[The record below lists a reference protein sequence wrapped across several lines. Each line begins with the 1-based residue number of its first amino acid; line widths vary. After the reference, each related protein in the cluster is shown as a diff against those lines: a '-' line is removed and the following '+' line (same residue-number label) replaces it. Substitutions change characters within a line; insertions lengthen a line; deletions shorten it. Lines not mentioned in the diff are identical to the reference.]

1 MALKQNTTL
10 LAQLPLRQIGGG
22 VAGLR
27 AMWNRSERRNH
38 TVGEGIPFQ
47 LAGIPSGLTAPAAW
61 VLPYR
66 AGRISSRT
74 LGISITAQAS
84 GTRGLVAT
92 GTASFTFTAAA
103 VGGLIVS
110 TTGTATFSI
119 FTNNPVLR
127 ATVGTTGLATFSL
140 FTNTPTLG
148 AIANLT
154 GNATMSFS
162 ASAPSYAIGHM
173 TGLATSAEA
182 LSPQSLAA
190 AVWNTIATEYNTS
203 GTMGNKLNS
212 AASGGVDYNSLAQSV
227 WEYVDRS
234 LTTGSGLTLQ
244 QFLALKD

>member
-1 MALKQNTTL
+1 MALKQNTTI
-10 LAQLPLRQIGGG
+10 LAQYPLRHRGGG
-22 VAGLR
+22 VAGIR
-27 AMWNRSERRNH
+27 AMWGRSELRNQS
-38 TVGEGIPFQ
+38 VGEGITSQ
-47 LAGIPSGLTAPAAW
+47 LAGIPSGLTHPVAW
-61 VLPYR
+61 VMPYR

-84 GTRGLVAT
+84 GTRGLAAA
-92 GTASFTFTAAA
+92 GTASFTFNASA

-110 TTGTATFSI
+110 TTGVATLSI

-127 ATVGTTGLATFSL
+127 ATVGGTGLAAFSI

-162 ASAPSYAIGHM
+162 ASAPAYGIGHM
-173 TGLATSAEA
+173 TGLATSAET

-190 AVWNTIATEYNTS
+190 AVWNAVATEYNNS
-203 GTMGNKLNS
+203 GTMGNKLNLAS
-212 AASGGVDYNSLAQSV
+212 SGGIDYNTLAESV
-227 WEYVDRS
+227 WEYVDRT

-244 QFLALKD
+244 QFIALKD

>member
-10 LAQLPLRQIGGG
+10 LAQLPLRQIGGSPG
-22 VAGLR
+22 TFR
-27 AMWNRSERRNH
+27 SMWSRGDRMNQSI
-38 TVGEGIPFQ
+38 GQGIPFQ
-47 LAGIPSGLTAPAAW
+47 LAGIPSGLTHPAAW

-74 LGISITAQAS
+74 LGIAINAQAS
-84 GTRGLVAT
+84 GIRGLAAA
-92 GTASFTFTAAA
+92 GTASFTFNASA

-110 TTGTATFSI
+110 ATGVATLSI

-127 ATVGTTGLATFSL
+127 ATVGGTGLAAFSI

-154 GNATMSFS
+154 GTATMSLT
-162 ASAPSYAIGHM
+162 ASAPAYGVGHM
-173 TGLATSAEA
+173 TGLATSAET

-190 AVWNTIATEYNTS
+190 AVWNAVATEYNNS
-203 GTMGNKLNS
+203 GTMGNKLNLAS
-212 AASGGVDYNSLAQSV
+212 SGGIDYNTLAESV
-227 WEYVDRS
+227 WEYVDRT

-244 QFLALKD
+244 QFIALKD

>member
-1 MALKQNTTL
+1 
-10 LAQLPLRQIGGG
+10 LRQIGGSPG
-22 VAGLR
+22 TFR
-27 AMWNRSERRNH
+27 SMWSRGDRMNQS
-38 TVGEGIPFQ
+38 VGQGIPFQ

-74 LGISITAQAS
+74 LGISVTAQAS

-110 TTGTATFSI
+110 TAGTATFSI
-119 FTNNPVLR
+119 FTNTPILR
-127 ATVGTTGLATFSL
+127 ATIGTTGLASFSL

-154 GNATMSFS
+154 GAATMSFS
-162 ASAPSYAIGHM
+162 ASAPSYAVGHM
-173 TGLATSAEA
+173 TGLATSAET
-182 LSPQSLAA
+182 LSPQSLAT
-190 AVWNTIATEYNTS
+190 AVWQYI
-203 GTMGNKLNS
+203 
-212 AASGGVDYNSLAQSV
+212 
-227 WEYVDRS
+227 DRS
-234 LTTGSGLTLQ
+234 LTTGSGLTLP

>member
-1 MALKQNTTL
+1 MALKQNTAL

-84 GTRGLVAT
+84 GIRGLVAT

-119 FTNNPVLR
+119 FTNTPILR
-127 ATVGTTGLATFSL
+127 ATIGTTGLASFSI
-140 FTNTPTLG
+140 FTNIPTLG

-154 GNATMSFS
+154 GAATMSFS
-162 ASAPSYAIGHM
+162 ASAPSYAVGHM

-182 LSPQSLAA
+182 LSPQSLAT
-190 AVWNTIATEYNTS
+190 AVWQYI
-203 GTMGNKLNS
+203 
-212 AASGGVDYNSLAQSV
+212 
-227 WEYVDRS
+227 DRS